1 MADRVMRRCAACE
14 GEDPE
19 SGPAR
24 RRSIGNPGGPAE
36 APPIVYEVL
45 RSAGEPL
52 DASARTF
59 LEPRFGYD
67 FSQVRVHTDARA
79 EASARAVNAH
89 AYTVGRDVVMPSH
102 AYQPGTSSGRQLLAH
117 ELSHVVQQSSEAGPG
132 TARTLQRQ
140 ASSGTSTGTSTEE
153 DLPQPRLTLQVPF
166 GFATFQAPL
175 GGSNGVS
182 SILRAPSATN
192 TPFDTLYQPNLATV
206 LNWSLHSG
214 ERGFELGLGLQG
226 AGLFGGAG
234 AGGQLAGYL
243 QPTWV
248 FLTWGAQNQ
257 HQLQVYLQPSVA
269 EAFSS
274 NRTVAGTSVSVPLG
288 VQWAWTLRESERSQW
303 QLFAGVSGGYQHT
316 DLGNAPAGTPNPQD
330 AGFIGVTIGFQF
342 NRSLFA
348 LPARAAFPA
357 GERGATSSALGAATA
372 TDTAATDPAKPSR
385 SNPTSADSCAHTA
398 AGAEPGCQHA
408 HIARNLLPLRPA
420 ASEYGR
426 GPIGAGLRRAGRRH
440 STAAGAS
447 GQSPSPRAA
456 HRGGFRRGRCGL
468 QSRSRTETRRM
479 GRAAASRSAIVPTRP
494 RAIYAP
500 NASATGRGSS
510 AAALPGPSS
519 SPRTRTTGG
528 CSRVSLPRNQLLAQR
543 VMQLDQPCEPLG

>member
-1 MADRVMRRCAACE
+1 MADRVMHHCAACE

-342 NRSLFA
+342 NRVFLRYPREQPSR
-348 LPARAAFPA
+348 P
-357 GERGATSSALGAATA
+357 ERGVQQAPPLAPPPQQTPPPQTQQSRPVQTPPAQTPAPTPQPAPSPVASTPTSLEIFFRFDRPQASTGEARSVLASDGPDAVTQLQQVLRDNPHLRVQLIGAASGEG
-372 TDTAATDPAKPSR
+372 DAAYNLDLGRRRAEWVAQQLPEARLYDPPAS
-385 SNPTSADSCAHTA
+385 D
-398 AGAEPGCQHA
+398 
-408 HIARNLLPLRPA
+408 LRP
-420 ASEYGR
+420 ECIRY
-426 GPIGAGLRRAGRRH
+426 RAGIV
-440 STAAGAS
+440 SCGAS
-447 GQSPSPRAA
+447 GAKQQPADP
-456 HRGGFRRGRCGL
+456 HDRR
-468 QSRSRTETRRM
+468 
-479 GRAAASRSAIVPTRP
+479 V
-494 RAIYAP
+494 
-500 NASATGRGSS
+500 
-510 AAALPGPSS
+510 
-519 SPRTRTTGG
+519 
-528 CSRVSLPRNQLLAQR
+528 LAR
-543 VMQLDQPCEPLG
+543 FFTP